1 MTLAEVTYDLQTP
14 LRPEQ
19 LRALAQ
25 FSNTYGMRRFRIN
38 EQGTRISFEYDA
50 SRLTENQVAHVL
62 RRAKVPISLRV

>member
-1 MTLAEVTYDLQTP
+1 MTLVEVTYDLQTP
-14 LRPEQ
+14 LLPEQ

-38 EQGTRISFEYDA
+38 EQGTRLSLEYDA
-50 SRLTENQVAHVL
+50 SRLTENEVAHVL